1 MISKEKL
8 NQLKAFCSMK
18 DVKKVILFGS
28 HAKSDESKKS
38 DFDLV
43 LIYDTAKRFFDRY
56 EDFSDL
62 YPIFNDRLDL
72 FLYTPSEWIMM
83 SNRKFIQSINKTGIV
98 IYEQ

>member
-1 MISKEKL
+1 MISPENL
-8 NQLKAFCSMK
+8 NQLKTVCHAK
-18 DVKKVILFGS
+18 HVQKAILFGS
-28 HAKSDESKKS
+28 HAKNDESKRS

-43 LIYDTAKRFFDRY
+43 LIYETPKRFFDRY

-72 FLYTPSEWIMM
+72 LLYTPKEWISI